1 MDGVARLFESGTGL
15 QDKPRESDS
24 CVETLSFH
32 NKYKPCS
39 RTLLPECGFLV
50 ATVAVEEELKN
61 QKEPSA
67 LNPKP

>member
-15 QDKPRESDS
+15 QDKPRGKRLLRGS
-24 CVETLSFH
+24 LKFFH

-67 LNPKP
+67 LKP